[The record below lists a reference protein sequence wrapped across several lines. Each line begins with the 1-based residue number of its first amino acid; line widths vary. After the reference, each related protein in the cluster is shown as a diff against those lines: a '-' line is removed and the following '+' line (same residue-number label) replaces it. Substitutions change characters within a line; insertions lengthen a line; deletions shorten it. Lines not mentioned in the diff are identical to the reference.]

1 MSKLNVLTA
10 CSGIGAPE
18 HAWRDLPFNFI
29 GCSEIEPFPSAVLKH
44 HYPNLTNYGDMTKYR
59 DWKIDEPITALFAGT
74 PCQSFSVAGL
84 RQGLDSPNGNL
95 ALVFLGMV
103 ERFAPRCVVWEN
115 VPGVLSSNGGR
126 DFGAFLGALGQLG
139 YGYAYRTLDS
149 QYFGVPQRRRRVFV
163 VGYLG
168 DWRRAAAV
176 LFEPKSLHGDITK
189 SRKTRQ
195 KVAPSVTTG
204 PPYSRTGNERV
215 EVDAL
220 VLERTVDQV
229 YENYPMASVIKKVDV
244 CQTVAARWGTGGNN
258 VPLVQSVYENQKAD
272 VSLSDK
278 TNPLTAGGGK
288 PGQGYAAIL
297 ENQTQWPAEIGNTL
311 GADWG
316 DVRGRNNQHINA
328 GAPYFIPSQNR
339 VRRITCGEAE
349 KLQGFEPGY
358 TDIQYRGKPAPDS
371 QRYKALGN
379 SMTVD
384 VVKWIGQRI
393 QMVEAVTDE

>member
-1 MSKLNVLTA
+1 MTCQDTLWGTMQNKLNVLTA

-29 GCSEIEPFPSAVLKH
+29 GCSEIEPFPSAVLQH
-44 HYPNLTNYGDMTKYR
+44 HYPTVKNYGDMTKYR
-59 DWKIDEPITALFAGT
+59 DWKIDEPVTALFAGT

-103 ERFAPRCVVWEN
+103 ERFAPRWVIYEN
-115 VPGVLSSNGGR
+115 VPGLLSSNGGR
-126 DFGAFLGALGQLG
+126 DFGAFLGALGELG
-139 YGYAYRTLDS
+139 FGYCYRTLDS
-149 QYFGVPQRRRRVFV
+149 QFFNVPQRRKRVFV

-176 LFEPKSLHGDITK
+176 LFERESLSGDITK

-204 PPYSRTGNERV
+204 PPYSRTENERV

-220 VLERTVDQV
+220 VVNR
-229 YENYPMASVIKKVDV
+229 
-244 CQTVAARWGTGGNN
+244 
-258 VPLVQSVYENQKAD
+258 KANEAKD
-272 VSLSDK
+272 VSDIVMQSLYREKGHGDYTASD
-278 TNPLTAGGGK
+278 TSGTLLAQEGK
-288 PGQGYAAIL
+288 RAVDL
-297 ENQTQWPAEIGNTL
+297 VTWPAEIGNTL
-311 GADWG
+311 GADYG
-316 DVRGRNNQHINA
+316 DKRGANNQHINA
-328 GAPYFIPSQNR
+328 GAPYFIPSQDR

-358 TDIQYRGKPAPDS
+358 TDIEYRGKPAPDS

-393 QMVEAVTDE
+393 QMVEAVSNE